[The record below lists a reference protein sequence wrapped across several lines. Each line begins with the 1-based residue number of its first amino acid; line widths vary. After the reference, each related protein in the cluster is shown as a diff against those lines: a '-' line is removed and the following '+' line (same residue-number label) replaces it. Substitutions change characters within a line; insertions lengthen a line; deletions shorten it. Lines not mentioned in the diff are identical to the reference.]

1 MNRLRQCGVLWMLL
15 LVGWTTA
22 PAAACALQNSHS
34 TRPAC
39 CRNMPADCSRTMG
52 MNASC
57 CQLRE
62 SAPAVGVIPLL
73 SPVHQHDFAFLAQ
86 QAGLHNLPGHS
97 APSMRALRQAVPTA
111 SPGFGTV
118 LRI

>member
-22 PAAACALQNSHS
+22 PAAACALQSSHS
-34 TRPAC
+34 RRPAC

-62 SAPAVGVIPLL
+62 SAPAVEVIPLF
-73 SPVHQHDFAFLAQ
+73 SPVHEHDFALVAQ
-86 QAGLHNLPGHS
+86 SASLHAAPGRGVRPMYTMCS
-97 APSMRALRQAVPTA
+97 ATPTA

>member
-1 MNRLRQCGVLWMLL
+1 MLL

-22 PAAACALQNSHS
+22 PAGACALQSSHA

-39 CRNMPADCSRTMG
+39 CRNMAVDCSRAMG
-52 MNASC
+52 TNASC

-62 SAPAVGVIPLL
+62 SAPAVEVIPLF
-73 SPVHQHDFAFLAQ
+73 SPVHDHDFAFLAQ
-86 QAGLHNLPGHS
+86 SAGLQA
-97 APSMRALRQAVPTA
+97 APSCGVHSVCALRQAVPTA
-111 SPGFGTV
+111 SPGPGSV